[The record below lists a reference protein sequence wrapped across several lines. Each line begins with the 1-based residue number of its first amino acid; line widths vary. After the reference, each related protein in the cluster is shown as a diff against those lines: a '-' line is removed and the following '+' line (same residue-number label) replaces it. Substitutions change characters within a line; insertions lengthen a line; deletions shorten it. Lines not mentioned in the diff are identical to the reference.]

1 MISSINSSLSSMQ
14 AAFKLQDNS
23 ANNVANIQSN
33 GFKKDVSQVVENANG
48 GVIVSLSRD
57 SSPGQLY
64 QTTDD
69 QVVEGSN
76 VDLSQEMT
84 GQISNKQMLSVN
96 IAAFKTTD
104 EMQKSILDIIA

>member
-1 MISSINSSLSSMQ
+1 MISSINSSLSGMQ

-57 SSPGQLY
+57 SSPGPAYEASSGQE
-64 QTTDD
+64 
-69 QVVEGSN
+69 VEGSN

-84 GQISNKQMLSVN
+84 AQISNKQMLSVN